1 MARRTTT
8 GRVVQGGVIAEAARR
23 AGQVARSPEVQ
34 RRAKE
39 MAPAAGRLV
48 EAVRREWR
56 R

>member
-1 MARRTTT
+1 MARKATT
-8 GRVVQGGVIAEAARR
+8 GRVVQAGVIGEIARR

-48 EAVRREWR
+48 DAVRREWR